1 MCDSNFVFIFIS
13 PVAPPA
19 VSPSIVNVGNNT
31 AVVEHANNS
40 TPVTP
45 NLNSTLDPT
54 PPRASNVLRLM
65 NNFEDRIV
73 LQMEDQQRRHEQVE
87 RELREQVNQLNERLN
102 EENKARNVV
111 KVQIPP
117 GISSSVRCAYAV
129 LGAENGWHFDKR
141 FTCPENECVN
151 ARLKQAL
158 IDTTTVCDDRAMR
171 KAIRRYFESQKRKER
186 LVAMPPENLSK
197 NLQENRRA
205 TRRHRLFRQR
215 DKLEKDG
222 ADKEVWSEVTVWQMS
237 DVETDDDSIIKHR
250 SLVWRSAEVVDLI
263 CRCDASLQVTRLY
276 GYPSQRAPR
285 L

>member
-1 MCDSNFVFIFIS
+1 VCDSNFVFIFIS

-117 GISSSVRCAYAV
+117 GIPSSVRCAYAV
-129 LGAENGWHFDKR
+129 LGAENGWHFDK
-141 FTCPENECVN
+141 
-151 ARLKQAL
+151 
-158 IDTTTVCDDRAMR
+158 
-171 KAIRRYFESQKRKER
+171 
-186 LVAMPPENLSK
+186 
-197 NLQENRRA
+197 
-205 TRRHRLFRQR
+205 
-215 DKLEKDG
+215 
-222 ADKEVWSEVTVWQMS
+222 
-237 DVETDDDSIIKHR
+237 
-250 SLVWRSAEVVDLI
+250 
-263 CRCDASLQVTRLY
+263 
-276 GYPSQRAPR
+276 
-285 L
+285 